1 MTFTKKR
8 SNSKQEI
15 PTASMPDIIFMLL
28 LFFMVATTLREVD
41 VYVKFKLP
49 EAVAIEK
56 IENKRL
62 ISYIW
67 VGQSGRIQLNDN
79 IVQIEDI
86 QDIMYK
92 KRVELP
98 NVIVSLRI
106 DKGSDMG
113 IVNDIQQ
120 ALRKADAR
128 RINYSSML
136 KQLCSIHWS
145 LVSK

>member
-1 MTFTKKR
+1 MTFKKKR
-8 SNSKQEI
+8 ANAKQEI
-15 PTASMPDIIFMLL
+15 PTSSMPDIIFMLL
-28 LFFMVATTLREVD
+28 LFFMVATTLRERD

-49 EAVAIEK
+49 EAVAIQK

-67 VGQSGRIQLNDN
+67 VGKSGKIQLNDN
-79 IVQIEDI
+79 LVKIEDI

-106 DKGSDMG
+106 DKESNMG
-113 IVNDIQQ
+113 VVHDIQQ
-120 ALRKADAR
+120 ELRKADAR

-136 KQLCSIHWS
+136 KQ
-145 LVSK
+145 

>member
-1 MTFTKKR
+1 MTFKKKR
-8 SNSKQEI
+8 ANSKQEI

-28 LFFMVATTLREVD
+28 LFFMVATTLREID

-49 EAVAIEK
+49 EAVAIQK

-67 VGQSGRIQLNDN
+67 VGKSGKIQLNDN
-79 IVQIEDI
+79 IVKVEDI
-86 QDIMYK
+86 QEIMYQ

-106 DKGSDMG
+106 DKESDMG
-113 IVNDIQQ
+113 IVHDIQQ

-136 KQLCSIHWS
+136 KQ
-145 LVSK
+145 

>member
-1 MTFTKKR
+1 MTFKKKR

-15 PTASMPDIIFMLL
+15 PTSSMPDIIFMLL
-28 LFFMVATTLREVD
+28 LFFMVATTLRERD

-49 EAVAIEK
+49 EAVAIQK

-67 VGQSGRIQLNDN
+67 VGKSGKIQLNDN
-79 IVQIEDI
+79 LVLVEDI

-106 DKGSDMG
+106 DKESNMG
-113 IVNDIQQ
+113 VVHDIQQ
-120 ALRKADAR
+120 ELRKADAR
-128 RINYSSML
+128 RINYSAML
-136 KQLCSIHWS
+136 KQ
-145 LVSK
+145 

>member
-1 MTFTKKR
+1 MKFEKKR
-8 SNSKQEI
+8 ASSKQEI
-15 PTASMPDIIFMLL
+15 PTSSMPDIVFMLL

-41 VYVKFKLP
+41 VFVKFQLP
-49 EAVAIEK
+49 QAEAIEK

-67 VGQSGRIQLNDN
+67 IGNDGRIQLNDN
-79 IVQIEDI
+79 LVQLDDI
-86 QDIMYK
+86 KGIMYD

-113 IVNDIQQ
+113 VVTDIQQ
-120 ALRKADAR
+120 ELRKADAR
-128 RINYSSML
+128 RINYSSIL
-136 KQLCSIHWS
+136 KN
-145 LVSK
+145 